1 MDKRDDSRDDVSPDL
16 ETLRRVVKP
25 SGRLFWILIIGGVAI
40 NWFGGF
46 MRFRARY
53 SFLSSVVLHEFIL
66 FLVVSA
72 IIAAAVGRKNW
83 RLSLLVFWFSS
94 LGVSGFFYIGAR

>member
-1 MDKRDDSRDDVSPDL
+1 MNTLDDNELDANDI
-16 ETLRRVVKP
+16 ETLRRIIKP
-25 SGRLFWILIIGGVAI
+25 SRKIFWILIIGGVAI

-53 SFLSSVVLHEFIL
+53 SFFSPVVLHESIF
-66 FLVVSA
+66 FLVLSA
-72 IIAAAVGRKNW
+72 LIASAVGRENW

-94 LGVSGFFYIGAR
+94 LGVTGFFYIGAR

>member
-1 MDKRDDSRDDVSPDL
+1 MNTRDDNGGVSLDV

-25 SGRLFWILIIGGVAI
+25 SGRMFWILSIGGVAI
-40 NWFGGF
+40 NWFGSF
-46 MRFRARY
+46 MRFRGRY
-53 SFLSSVVLHEFIL
+53 TFFSPVVLREFIF
-66 FLVVSA
+66 FLVLSA

-94 LGVSGFFYIGAR
+94 LGVAGFFYIGAR

>member
-1 MDKRDDSRDDVSPDL
+1 MDKNDDGQNNVSLDI

-40 NWFGGF
+40 NWFGAF

-53 SFLSSVVLHEFIL
+53 SFVSSVVLHEFIVFVIL
-66 FLVVSA
+66 SA

-94 LGVSGFFYIGAR
+94 LGVTGFFYIGAR

>member
-1 MDKRDDSRDDVSPDL
+1 MDSNDDDLDNVSLDV

-25 SGRLFWILIIGGVAI
+25 SGKLFWILIIGGVAI

-53 SFLSSVVLHEFIL
+53 PFLSSVVLHEFVL
-66 FLVVSA
+66 FLILSA

-94 LGVSGFFYIGAR
+94 LGVTGFFYIGAR